1 MYRAIAPRRKSK
13 MQTILNTE
21 SDLKDLDEYLAKA
34 HAKKLL
40 LVCDHSIH
48 FLRLDE
54 YFADLEKRKGI
65 QVIRFEDFE
74 SNPAY
79 ESVVRGEKVLRESGC
94 DMIAAVGGGSAID
107 VAKCIKL
114 YKNLDSSINY
124 LTQAVV
130 PCDMPLLAVPTTAGT
145 GSEATRYAV
154 IYYGGEKQSIT
165 HESCIPTAVLFEPQV
180 LKTLPEYQKKSTMLD
195 ALCHALESVWSVNST
210 PQSKQFSAQ
219 AIKLILENMQSY
231 LCGDENTYPIMLKAA
246 NLAGKA
252 INITQT
258 TAGHAMCY
266 KLTSLYGIAHGHAAA
281 LCVKSLFPYMIANTD
296 KCIDPRGEGF
306 LKNSFAE
313 IANAMGCKTAQAAAE
328 KFAQIVDYLALEVP
342 KTNGASDID
351 ILKTSVNPDRLKNNP
366 VKLDV
371 PIIEKL
377 YKQILG
383 E

>member
-1 MYRAIAPRRKSK
+1 
-13 MQTILNTE
+13 MQTILSTA
-21 SDLKDLDEYLAKA
+21 SDLKDLDGYLDKA
-34 HAKKLL
+34 GVKKLL
-40 LVCDHSIH
+40 LVCDDSIH

-54 YFADLEKRKGI
+54 YFEGLEKRSGI
-65 QVIRFEDFE
+65 QVIRFSDFE

-79 ESVVRGEKVLRESGC
+79 ESVVRGEQVLRESGC

-114 YKNLDSSINY
+114 YKNMDNSKNY
-124 LTQAVV
+124 LTQQVV

-154 IYYGGEKQSIT
+154 IYYKGEKQSIT
-165 HESCIPTAVLFEPQV
+165 HESCIPDAVLFEPQV
-180 LKTLPEYQKKSTMLD
+180 LATLPDYQKRSTMLD
-195 ALCHALESVWSVNST
+195 ALCHAIESVWSMGST
-210 PQSKQFSAQ
+210 EQSKRYCVQT
-219 AIKLILENMQSY
+219 IKLILENMQSY
-231 LCGDENTYPIMLKAA
+231 LDGDEIVFPTMFKAA

-281 LCVKSLFPYMIANTD
+281 LCVRSLFPYMIENTD

-306 LKNSFAE
+306 LKDSFDE
-313 IANAMGCKTAQAAAE
+313 IADAMGCKTAQSAAE
-328 KFAQIVDYLALEVP
+328 RFAGIVDSLGLEAP
-342 KTNGASDID
+342 KMRAQTDID

-366 VKLDV
+366 VRLDV
-371 PIIEKL
+371 CAIEKL
-377 YKQILG
+377 YREILG
-383 E
+383 EYK